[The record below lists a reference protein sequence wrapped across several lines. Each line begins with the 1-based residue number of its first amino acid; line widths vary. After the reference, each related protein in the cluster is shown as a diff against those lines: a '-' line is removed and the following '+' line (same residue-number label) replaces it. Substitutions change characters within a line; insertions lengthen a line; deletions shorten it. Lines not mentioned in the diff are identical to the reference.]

1 MITGA
6 AAGAEHRQ
14 HKDNKQAS
22 NNQTLRQV
30 MVDGR
35 LKVCGSVKVQGCNK
49 EVHECGESRGIEW
62 HETAKKR
69 YYITVLYVS
78 NM

>member
-1 MITGA
+1 MNENDNRSSR
-6 AAGAEHRQ
+6 AEHRQ
-14 HKDNKQAS
+14 QQAS
-22 NNQTLRQV
+22 NQTLRQV
-30 MVDGR
+30 GWWMM
-35 LKVCGSVKVQGCNK
+35 KVKGVKVQGCNK

-62 HETAKKR
+62 HETANKR

>member
-1 MITGA
+1 VRIIPR
-6 AAGAEHRQ
+6 AAGQ
-14 HKDNKQAS
+14 STDNTKTTSKQQ
-22 NNQTLRQV
+22 QTLRQV
-30 MVDGR
+30 GWWMM
-35 LKVCGSVKVQGCNK
+35 KVKGVKVQGCNK

-62 HETAKKR
+62 HETANKR